1 MSDASR
7 AAATLL
13 TADGN
18 QGGFFGSVILAPASE
33 SMAEMAFQPA
43 FLGFEQSL

>member
-18 QGGFFGSVILAPASE
+18 QGGFFGNLIQAPASE
-33 SMAEMAFQPA
+33 CMAEMAFQRT